1 MRHTSRFVKPALFAL
16 FLLGVVALPAARG
29 EVSAVDSDGRRVT
42 LPAPAQ
48 RIVSLAPH
56 VTELLFA
63 AGAGSKVVAVSEYSD
78 YPEAAKKLPQVASSA
93 TVDLERV
100 LALRADLAVA
110 WRLSATAQSLDRLQ
124 AIGVPVFYSEPQR
137 LADIADQVQALGTL
151 AGTAPQ
157 ARQVAADLRGEL
169 ARLRAEFGAQSAGR
183 APLKVFYEI
192 SERPLMTINGRQMI
206 SDALEVCGARNVFA
220 DASII
225 APVVGAEAVL
235 AADPDV
241 IVASRDDPADTSW
254 ATFWRQFPGMR
265 AVRADNFVTVR
276 ADDMNRQGPRAFA
289 ATRMLCG
296 RLDEARRR
304 AAAIR

>member
-1 MRHTSRFVKPALFAL
+1 LRRPAI
-16 FLLGVVALPAARG
+16 FLASLLASAHVLGA
-29 EVSAVDSDGRRVT
+29 VSAVDSAGRRVT

-100 LALRADLAVA
+100 LALRADLAIA

-137 LADIADQVQALGTL
+137 LADIADQVEALGTL
-151 AGTAPQ
+151 AGTVPQ

-169 ARLRAEFGAQSAGR
+169 GRLRREFAGR
-183 APLKVFYEI
+183 PTLKVFYEI

-225 APVVGAEAVL
+225 APVVSAEAVL

-241 IVASRDDPADTSW
+241 VVAALDDPADTTWS
-254 ATFWRQFPGMR
+254 AFWRKFPGLR
-265 AVRADNFVTVR
+265 ATRTDNFITLR
-276 ADDMNRQGPRAFA
+276 ATDMNRQGPRAIA
-289 ATRMLCG
+289 ATRVLCG
-296 RLDEARRR
+296 RLEEARRR
-304 AAAIR
+304 ALR

>member
-124 AIGVPVFYSEPQR
+124 AIGVPVFY
-137 LADIADQVQALGTL
+137 
-151 AGTAPQ
+151 
-157 ARQVAADLRGEL
+157 
-169 ARLRAEFGAQSAGR
+169 
-183 APLKVFYEI
+183 
-192 SERPLMTINGRQMI
+192 
-206 SDALEVCGARNVFA
+206 
-220 DASII
+220 
-225 APVVGAEAVL
+225 
-235 AADPDV
+235 
-241 IVASRDDPADTSW
+241 
-254 ATFWRQFPGMR
+254 
-265 AVRADNFVTVR
+265 
-276 ADDMNRQGPRAFA
+276 
-289 ATRMLCG
+289 
-296 RLDEARRR
+296 
-304 AAAIR
+304 